1 MKKMNKF
8 WTFSIWY
15 RIQFSWLAKNYSRF
29 NFDLS
34 INISLFSHTYTL
46 FLSIYR
52 FYHAHTLGAIIYKI
66 KRNGD
71 TCNSVSSSHAHT
83 YTETYCDFDANS
95 AQFCV
100 CVFFLF
106 WLSNTSFCIPNHNF
120 RSDCNRFTPTFWLY
134 EQKVSLIFTLGNT
147 IERPNFP
154 CDFMWKNFSIFS
166 VFCSFVRFCFFLFF
180 HFFFCA
186 IQFSFHQ
193 ISKFSLNLN
202 NTTMCKQ

>member
-100 CVFFLF
+100 CVFFCSGYPIRHF
-106 WLSNTSFCIPNHNF
+106 VFQIIIS
-120 RSDCNRFTPTFWLY
+120 
-134 EQKVSLIFTLGNT
+134 VLIAIDSRLHFDYMSKKY
-147 IERPNFP
+147 R
-154 CDFMWKNFSIFS
+154 W
-166 VFCSFVRFCFFLFF
+166 FL
-180 HFFFCA
+180 
-186 IQFSFHQ
+186 
-193 ISKFSLNLN
+193 L
-202 NTTMCKQ
+202 